1 MDISQSASAFTAKW
15 QDRWPEWR
23 IAQVFVP
30 PSQRDVALAWFALR
44 QELLDAAWAG
54 SDPRPGEAKLGWWAE
69 ELLGWTQGR
78 RRHPLGIVLQRTAA
92 AWSPLAMATV
102 ALAATREPAR
112 DAGEA
117 INRLMPF
124 ARAAIAIDATLLASP
139 QAASATATVAG
150 LLCEQIVLLGDAA
163 APLQVRAR
171 LAAAVNEH
179 AVAGHAIVGQAV
191 ARAWAGEVLQRWSP
205 PGGSRAGRILA
216 ALERE
221 RLARFV
227 AGQAASAPVPRW
239 STLWTAWR
247 AARG

>member
-1 MDISQSASAFTAKW
+1 VDTAQSASAFTAKW

-30 PSQRDVALAWFALR
+30 PSQHELALAWFALR
-44 QELLDAAWAG
+44 QELLDAAWSG

-78 RRHPLGIVLQRTAA
+78 RRHPLGIVLQRTTV
-92 AWSPLAMATV
+92 AWSPLAMAAV

-112 DAGEA
+112 DADDAMG
-117 INRLMPF
+117 RLMPF
-124 ARAAIAIDATLLASP
+124 ADAAVAIDAALLAPPNPTSP
-139 QAASATATVAG
+139 TSLVAG

-171 LAAAVNEH
+171 MAGAEGQAVVGQAAA
-179 AVAGHAIVGQAV
+179 GQAV
-191 ARAWAGEVLQRWSP
+191 ARAWAGDVLREWP
-205 PGGSRAGRILA
+205 PHGGSRAGRILA

-227 AGQAASAPVPRW
+227 AGQAAFGPVPRW
-239 STLWTAWR
+239 ATLWTAWR
-247 AARG
+247 AARD

>member
-1 MDISQSASAFTAKW
+1 MTAVDTSQSASAFTAKW
-15 QDRWPEWR
+15 QERWPEWR

-30 PSQRDVALAWFALR
+30 DSQHAVALAWFALR

-78 RRHPLGIVLQRTAA
+78 RRHPLGVVLQRTAT
-92 AWSPLAMATV
+92 AWSPLAMAAV
-102 ALAATREPAR
+102 ALATTREPAR
-112 DAGEA
+112 DADEA
-117 INRLMPF
+117 IDRLTPF
-124 ARAAIAIDATLLASP
+124 A
-139 QAASATATVAG
+139 QAASAVDAGLLESSRPASATAMVAG

-171 LAAAVNEH
+171 MAE
-179 AVAGHAIVGQAV
+179 AGVGQAV
-191 ARAWAGEVLQRWSP
+191 ARAWAGDVLQRWPSQ
-205 PGGSRAGRILA
+205 GGSRAGRILS
-216 ALERE
+216 ALERQ
-221 RLARFV
+221 RLARFA
-227 AGQAASAPVPRW
+227 AGQAAFGSVPRW